1 MEELQPLF
9 ESNPDMGREKTKEKV
24 SKRRGPVKKDE
35 VLKMGEFVSVGEN
48 WIPQEEGDQIEGFV
62 GPAHEITT
70 SIGKAQAVI
79 VGDKRVL
86 ISAGLAQLA
95 GLEGAYVRIT
105 YQGKEKS
112 KNRKGVEFRKFMVE
126 RRVEE

>member
-1 MEELQPLF
+1 MEELQLVSETSPV
-9 ESNPDMGREKTKEKV
+9 MGREKTKEKV
-24 SKRRGPVKKDE
+24 SKRRGSVKKDE

-48 WIPQEEGDQIEGFV
+48 WIPTEEGDVIEGFV
-62 GPAHEITT
+62 GAAHEITT

-112 KNRKGVEFRKFMVE
+112 KNRKGVEFRKFLVE
-126 RRVEE
+126 RRVDE

>member
-1 MEELQPLF
+1 
-9 ESNPDMGREKTKEKV
+9 
-24 SKRRGPVKKDE
+24 
-35 VLKMGEFVSVGEN
+35 MGEFVSVGEN
-48 WIPQEEGDQIEGFV
+48 WIPQEEGEQIEGYV
-62 GPAHEITT
+62 GPVHEITT
-70 SIGKAQAVI
+70 SIGKAQATI

-86 ISAGLAQLA
+86 ISAGLAQLI
-95 GLEGAYVRIT
+95 GLEGVYVRIT